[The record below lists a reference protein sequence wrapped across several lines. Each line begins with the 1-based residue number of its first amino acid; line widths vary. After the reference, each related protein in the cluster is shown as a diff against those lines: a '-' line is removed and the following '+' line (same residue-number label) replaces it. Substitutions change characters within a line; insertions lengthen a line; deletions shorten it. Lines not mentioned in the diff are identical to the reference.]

1 MGNIDYMTKVLTGM
15 SNLRMMYTESNM
27 IRQSW
32 ETNIDFMEPIKSL
45 GEKNTQSNTLFT
57 RFPTALQGKE
67 SQVLAG
73 AGNLENFGDLEKS
86 EIYQNL

>member
-1 MGNIDYMTKVLTGM
+1 
-15 SNLRMMYTESNM
+15 
-27 IRQSW
+27 
-32 ETNIDFMEPIKSL
+32 MEPIKSL
-45 GEKNTQSNTLFT
+45 EGKNTQSNTLLT
-57 RFPTALQGKE
+57 RFPIALQGKE